1 MRRDGGAWL
10 RSKPGTQGNL
20 ENTGTWGPEPK
31 TKAEVVSQE
40 GKLCVNKE
48 ASGDAS
54 RREKCLNILGKL
66 RFESRKEK
74 RKTSPA

>member
-1 MRRDGGAWL
+1 MRRDGGGVWL
-10 RSKPGTQGNL
+10 RSEPSAQGNL
-20 ENTGTWGPEPK
+20 EKTGTWGPEPK

-54 RREKCLNILGKL
+54 R
-66 RFESRKEK
+66 
-74 RKTSPA
+74 